1 MKIHFSILAFYLA
14 LSIVNGQEALHNYG
28 NIQMHETAEVGLH
41 LDLINDGVF
50 DQNLGLLG
58 LYGQGKSLTVS
69 GSAIA
74 IFYDTEIIM
83 DENLFLETSL
93 GVENNANFISGN
105 IITPKSISDTSLDF
119 FNNSFYT
126 GASLL
131 TMVDGFAGIVN
142 KENFV
147 FPVGDGDR
155 YSPLSISS
163 IAINSLAKC
172 AYYYEDPNNS
182 TSLGAQFDTQIT
194 ATDYLTVSRNE
205 FWKLEGNIPS
215 YITLTW
221 DAFSNI
227 EVLGELLTDLKV
239 VGWSKTEN
247 LWVNL
252 GNTDVNGSIGGGSIT
267 SDLFIPDDYD
277 IITIGG
283 NRDND
288 ENIDSLELGNYY
300 VNPNGDGENDFLV
313 IEGIEEYPNN
323 NIQIFNRYGV
333 LVYQLDNYDN
343 QFFGRANVN
352 NTINRNSGLES
363 GVYFYIL
370 TLNDLNKKHQG
381 YLYLANPE

>member
-1 MKIHFSILAFYLA
+1 
-14 LSIVNGQEALHNYG
+14 
-28 NIQMHETAEVGLH
+28 
-41 LDLINDGVF
+41 
-50 DQNLGLLG
+50 
-58 LYGQGKSLTVS
+58 
-69 GSAIA
+69 
-74 IFYDTEIIM
+74 
-83 DENLFLETSL
+83 
-93 GVENNANFISGN
+93 
-105 IITPKSISDTSLDF
+105 
-119 FNNSFYT
+119 
-126 GASLL
+126 
-131 TMVDGFAGIVN
+131 MVDGFAGIIN

-239 VGWSKTEN
+239 VGWSKTEY

-288 ENIDSLELGNYY
+288 ENIDLLELGNYY

-343 QFFGRANVN
+343 QFFGRANVD